1 MYNRRPRIVAHR
13 GASALAPENT
23 IIAFEWARLLGA
35 EAIEA
40 DVRLSRD
47 LIPVIIHDAYLE
59 RTTDGEGLVENKNW
73 SEILKLD
80 AGSWFDP
87 SFQGV
92 RVPSLAELL
101 VWAKQHH
108 MPVILELKGSFIDR
122 DVFIKAVLNV
132 IYDHGYMHA
141 VTFSSYHDD
150 LLYRLKQYAPNAQT
164 ALLYFYMQ
172 EPWRYAQELGAI
184 ALHAAYP
191 FLRKRHI
198 MAAHE
203 RGLEVYVYT
212 LSDDHDLRRAC
223 DLGVDGVFT
232 DRPELAIDMCERL

>member
-1 MYNRRPRIVAHR
+1 MFTRRPLIVAHR

-35 EAIEA
+35 DAIEA

-47 LIPVIIHDAYLE
+47 LIPVIFHDAYLE
-59 RTTDGEGLVENKNW
+59 RTTDGKGLVEKKDW
-73 SEILKLD
+73 SEIQMLD

-87 SFQGV
+87 SFQGA
-92 RVPSLAELL
+92 RVPSLDELL
-101 VWAKQHH
+101 SWAKQHRL
-108 MPVILELKGSFIDR
+108 PVILELKGSFIDR
-122 DVFIKAVLNV
+122 DIFIKAVLSV
-132 IYDHGYMHA
+132 IYDHAYMHA

-150 LLYRLKQYAPNAQT
+150 ILYRLKQYDPNAQT

-172 EPWRYAQELGAI
+172 EPWRYAQELGAT

-203 RGLEVYVYT
+203 NGLEVFVYT
-212 LSDDHDLRRAC
+212 LSDDHDLRSAC

-232 DRPELAIDMCERL
+232 DRPERALDMCEQ